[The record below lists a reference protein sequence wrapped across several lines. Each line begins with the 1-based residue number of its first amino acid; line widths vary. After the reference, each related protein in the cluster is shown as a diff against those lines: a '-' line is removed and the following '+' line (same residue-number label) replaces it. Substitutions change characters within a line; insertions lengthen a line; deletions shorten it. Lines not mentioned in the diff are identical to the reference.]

1 MGRKEK
7 DSNSEVMKYQYKGDT
22 TYRNLEAGQTVIFV
36 YSNAELT
43 KVANLYSENG
53 KILYVPKTS
62 TSTVDLTNINGI
74 LDTTSENNGIIPKSA
89 KNYKYGYDR
98 NITITVKD
106 GNVDLGNLGMLVC
119 NFNKDGYVNA
129 SDYATYL
136 AASNTKLGAAKYN
149 ASCDFNH
156 DGYINATD
164 YAVYYAFSNARLSNA
179 IYG

>member
-1 MGRKEK
+1 
-7 DSNSEVMKYQYKGDT
+7 MKVWFGSVSKVTIFAKSTG
-22 TYRNLEAGQTVIFV
+22 ASVATV
-36 YSNAELT
+36 T
-43 KVANLYSENG
+43 
-53 KILYVPKTS
+53 
-62 TSTVDLTNINGI
+62 
-74 LDTTSENNGIIPKSA
+74 
-89 KNYKYGYDR
+89 
-98 NITITVKD
+98 
-106 GNVDLGNLGMLVC
+106 C

>member
-1 MGRKEK
+1 MQPTE
-7 DSNSEVMKYQYKGDT
+7 E
-22 TYRNLEAGQTVIFV
+22 LAFAGAHLYA
-36 YSNAELT
+36 YSYLYDK
-43 KVANLYSENG
+43 KVATTGQDGTFTIPALANG
-53 KILYVPKTS
+53 TYTATL
-62 TSTVDLTNINGI
+62 
-74 LDTTSENNGIIPKSA
+74 
-89 KNYKYGYDR
+89 NYKYGYDR

-106 GNVDLGNLGMLVC
+106 GNVDLGNLGMVVC

-129 SDYATYL
+129 SDYAIYF

>member
-1 MGRKEK
+1 M
-7 DSNSEVMKYQYKGDT
+7 
-22 TYRNLEAGQTVIFV
+22 
-36 YSNAELT
+36 
-43 KVANLYSENG
+43 
-53 KILYVPKTS
+53 
-62 TSTVDLTNINGI
+62 
-74 LDTTSENNGIIPKSA
+74 
-89 KNYKYGYDR
+89 
-98 NITITVKD
+98 
-106 GNVDLGNLGMLVC
+106 DLGNLGMLVC

-129 SDYATYL
+129 SDYATYATYL